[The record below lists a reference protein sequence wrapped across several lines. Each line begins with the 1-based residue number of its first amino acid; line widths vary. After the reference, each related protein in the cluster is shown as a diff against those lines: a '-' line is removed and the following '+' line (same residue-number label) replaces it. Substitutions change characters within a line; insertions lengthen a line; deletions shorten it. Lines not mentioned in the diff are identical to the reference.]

1 MSPVI
6 FGKSNK
12 EILRSEKYKNLC
24 ASKGMEYLDNDEFG
38 TKSYL
43 KLFELF
49 KHRSGKIRNLCHSK
63 SSSLEDEI
71 NLFDYKYTISTGKT
85 HHVFD
90 QTVFFINS
98 KHLGLPEFTMKPEN
112 FGHRISAFL
121 GWEDID
127 FEQYPIF
134 SNEYHLTGEY
144 KDFIRET
151 FNNHVLK
158 FFSKTSGWSVEAA
171 NYYLIFYSHN
181 SLVPDNILQDFYRLG
196 LGIFDL
202 FKSER

>member
-1 MSPVI
+1 MI

-71 NLFDYKYTISTGKT
+71 NLLTINTQYLQEK
-85 HHVFD
+85 
-90 QTVFFINS
+90 
-98 KHLGLPEFTMKPEN
+98 
-112 FGHRISAFL
+112 RIMFL
-121 GWEDID
+121 
-127 FEQYPIF
+127 
-134 SNEYHLTGEY
+134 
-144 KDFIRET
+144 IR
-151 FNNHVLK
+151 L
-158 FFSKTSGWSVEAA
+158 FFSSI
-171 NYYLIFYSHN
+171 L
-181 SLVPDNILQDFYRLG
+181 NILVFLN
-196 LGIFDL
+196 LL
-202 FKSER
+202 